1 MNVPLRKRPTTLNV
15 NIAPTT
21 PTKRPTVNV
30 NASVKPMKVPI
41 LTNNTTSYNAMSMD
55 NKPNNSNSNS
65 NTYSPVESVPLN
77 RFTPNFKP
85 EVPKSMRGWMTPNRP
100 TQVPWGK
107 PGFLPSNAPPRRRTR
122 RTRRNKKR
130 QTRRRR

>member
-21 PTKRPTVNV
+21 PTKRPKFHE

-41 LTNNTTSYNAMSMD
+41 LTNNTTPYNASSTE
-55 NKPNNSNSNS
+55 NNWNNSNSNS

-122 RTRRNKKR
+122 RNKKR
-130 QTRRRR
+130 QTRRQR